1 MDFIPLLFFAV
12 VMVGTPG
19 PANMLLMTS
28 GANFGFLKSVPFVA
42 GVAVGKLF
50 INALLGLGLWNLMM
64 MSAELL
70 IGLKVVSVGYLIW
83 LALRMSGFLLGERQL
98 ARPESFFK
106 GLTVHPVNPK
116 AWAMLVFAYGHFP
129 ASSGSLWEQTLV
141 ISITFL
147 AVQIVFHSL
156 WCAGG
161 AVVVRLLAG
170 TAAER
175 WIMRGLS
182 LITVFVVIWA
192 IALDSLI

>member
-1 MDFIPLLFFAV
+1 
-12 VMVGTPG
+12 
-19 PANMLLMTS
+19 MLLMTS

-50 INALLGLGLWNLMM
+50 INALLGLGLWNLMT
-64 MSAELL
+64 MSTELL

-98 ARPESFFK
+98 ARPESFLK

-141 ISITFL
+141 ISTTFWRYRSFFT
-147 AVQIVFHSL
+147 AFGAPGWSRSACWRAPPQS
-156 WCAGG
+156 GG
-161 AVVVRLLAG
+161 
-170 TAAER
+170 
-175 WIMRGLS
+175 
-182 LITVFVVIWA
+182 
-192 IALDSLI
+192 